1 MKLLYKYIRYI
12 RVKQVTTEVSN
23 TIVEY
28 NNQNTSLE
36 STECL
41 KAGKIAGSPSEP
53 PTPKVS
59 LESWYSQSDPS
70 VKQNTK
76 HSSQD

>member
-1 MKLLYKYIRYI
+1 MS
-12 RVKQVTTEVSN
+12 Q
-23 TIVEY
+23 Y
-28 NNQNTSLE
+28 NNQIQDLNTSLE
-36 STECL
+36 STEQP
-41 KAGKIAGSPSEP
+41 KAGQIAGSPREA

-59 LESWYSQSDPS
+59 LEYCITQSDPS